1 MPTGDGG
8 QRSSETWQS
17 WGKRVLCRDMT
28 GAVPSKPILLYDGDC
43 RFCTAGVSRWHK
55 QPIVEVLPVQEGAGV
70 PFGLDPDK
78 PMGAIHLVNDHGAI
92 RKGAAAVFRMME
104 LCGDLGGGVLWNL
117 YCRSGWFRALSDRG
131 YAWVAARRAKLSAV
145 CSTGRCSLGD
155 S

>member
-1 MPTGDGG
+1 
-8 QRSSETWQS
+8 
-17 WGKRVLCRDMT
+17 MT